1 MSATH
6 STISGSRPSA
16 LTKSATLE
24 AGALRQSVPQKHP
37 DTEVGE
43 KALDISVKI
52 IGRRPAWQIVD
63 LAELWRY
70 RELLVF
76 LAWRD
81 VTIRFKQTILGFAW
95 ALFQPLATML
105 VFALFF
111 GRLGGLNT
119 SIPHYS
125 LFVFAGVLPWT
136 FFANAVTFAGHSIV
150 TNERLITKIYF
161 PRLLIP
167 LAAMGAPLFDFFIAG
182 VLMVGMMFWYG
193 VAPGWSVLMLPLLL
207 LLLIVAATGFG
218 VFLAA
223 LIVAQRDF
231 KFILNF
237 SIQLWMFATPCIYL
251 KSNAFGPL
259 AHQWLPF
266 NPAYGLILNFR
277 QALLNGPIDWYAL
290 GVSTAVSVFMLLFGL
305 VYFRRVERSFADVI

>member
-1 MSATH
+1 M
-6 STISGSRPSA
+6 PA
-16 LTKSATLE
+16 LVL
-24 AGALRQSVPQKHP
+24 PP
-37 DTEVGE
+37 EVE
-43 KALDISVKI
+43 KALPVKI
-52 IGRRPAWQIVD
+52 IGRRPPWQIVD

-95 ALFQPLATML
+95 ALVQPLATML
-105 VFALFF
+105 VFALFL
-111 GRLGGLNT
+111 GRLGGLN
-119 SIPHYS
+119 SGIEHYS

-136 FFANAVTFAGHSIV
+136 FFANAVTFSGHSIV

-167 LAAMGAPLFDFFIAG
+167 LAAMGAPLFDFVIAG
-182 VLMVGMMFWYG
+182 GMLVAMMIWFG
-193 VAPGWSVLMLPLLL
+193 VAPGWSVLMVPVLV
-207 LLLIVAATGFG
+207 LLLIVAAMGVG

-231 KFILNF
+231 KFVLNF
-237 SIQLWMFATPCIYL
+237 GVQLWMFATPCIYL
-251 KSNAFGPL
+251 SSDVFGPL
-259 AHQWLPF
+259 AHRWLPL

-277 QALLNGPIDWYAL
+277 RAMLNGPIDWYAL
-290 GVSTAVSVFMLLFGL
+290 GVSTAVSFFMLLFGL
-305 VYFRRVERSFADVI
+305 IYFRRVERSFADVI